1 MNTPIDPDALLATLE
16 RDGVVRLPLPL
27 LGGAALER
35 VQSEWAARVAH
46 IQHNGQAG
54 YEARDPFRRIVHDA
68 LTVSPDLTRA
78 ALHPSIVEVVRRYV
92 GADAA
97 LTEAKGWRTM
107 PTELDF
113 HGWHNDAWYDP
124 DLDHVPRQL
133 KLAVYLSDVTSGAF
147 AYAPGTHGQRAHR
160 HYSEAEVDAFAR
172 DPVVLDAPA
181 GHAFLFDVSGVH
193 RQTVPVL
200 TARDAVFI
208 VFHDP
213 SVPLQAADVA
223 ASRYRPALV
232 PVDALDGMTPDQLR
246 LLGVGRRELRDAM
259 RPPSPV
265 DPGWRAALARAEAGY
280 HAASRLSRRVRAR
293 LSRSRLA

>member
-1 MNTPIDPDALLATLE
+1 M
-16 RDGVVRLPLPL
+16 
-27 LGGAALER
+27 
-35 VQSEWAARVAH
+35 
-46 IQHNGQAG
+46 
-54 YEARDPFRRIVHDA
+54 
-68 LTVSPDLTRA
+68 
-78 ALHPSIVEVVRRYV
+78 
-92 GADAA
+92 
-97 LTEAKGWRTM
+97 
-107 PTELDF
+107 
-113 HGWHNDAWYDP
+113 
-124 DLDHVPRQL
+124 
-133 KLAVYLSDVTSGAF
+133 
-147 AYAPGTHGQRAHR
+147 
-160 HYSEAEVDAFAR
+160 
-172 DPVVLDAPA
+172 VLDAPA

-265 DPGWRAALARAEAGY
+265 DPGWRAALARAEVGGGRLLIEGKAVTGFTREEEVAMSTLEKVPLLLEELMIEQGATY
-280 HAASRLSRRVRAR
+280 QKKAAWSVFVVEDGQLITGQNPPSAKAVGEALAR
-293 LSRSRLA
+293 RLA